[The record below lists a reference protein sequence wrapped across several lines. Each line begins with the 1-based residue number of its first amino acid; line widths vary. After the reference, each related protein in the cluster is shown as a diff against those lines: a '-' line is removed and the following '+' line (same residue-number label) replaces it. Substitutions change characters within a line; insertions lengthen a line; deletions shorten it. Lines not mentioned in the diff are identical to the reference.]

1 MLNYK
6 ILDCKT
12 NTINHYDKL
21 IVFEYLI
28 KYALIKYA
36 VHCTLILSPF
46 KNKTS
51 HISAR
56 NFKSKNIKYEASKV
70 PTTAS
75 RFKTSVAVFYMNAIN
90 VNFINIQQWI
100 KKDLKF

>member
-1 MLNYK
+1 MMLNYK

-12 NTINHYDKL
+12 YTINHYDKL

-51 HISAR
+51 HISA
-56 NFKSKNIKYEASKV
+56 F
-70 PTTAS
+70 
-75 RFKTSVAVFYMNAIN
+75 SVR
-90 VNFINIQQWI
+90 
-100 KKDLKF
+100 